1 MASLSTRGCSDLE
14 PKVLDEEAVPAVST
28 GGRGSRLT
36 MRLAWW
42 GRRLRR
48 FGPLLSSPLLTS
60 LFSSPLLSSP
70 LLSSPQGG
78 CGKRRG
84 WAARLAVRRTGE

>member
-36 MRLAWW
+36 TRLAWW

-70 LLSSPQGG
+70 LLSSPLLKEGAESGG
-78 CGKRRG
+78 AGRRG
-84 WAARLAVRRTGE
+84 WR